1 MESLYASSTVDE
13 SGLLVS
19 RFNEYLVEQGYAQT
33 TTVLYMAVAH
43 QIIEW
48 FITAKE
54 SMSLNELFG
63 MSIAEVHAQ
72 SGLLK
77 SGTHRAVFHH
87 LRRIHM
93 NMSDPTDEKPTPV
106 QKELEA
112 YCRYLDQ
119 VCGLAPATRISRRR
133 IIGEFLSSRFGD
145 GQIDTSSFE
154 SHDLMQYV
162 ALRVRGY
169 KPGTASVIATAIR
182 SYLKFLQFRG
192 DVDPALV
199 RIIPSP
205 PQWRLQDFPT
215 VLSDIQ
221 VTALMNSFDL
231 SHPAGLRDSAMTL
244 CMLHIGLRA
253 GEVANLTLDDLNWRR
268 SILYIR
274 RDKSRTCRELP
285 LLTGCGNALANYLKR
300 GRPSC
305 TSRKVFVRHTVPI
318 GSDMTA
324 ENVRGAMRRA
334 YERAGFPRQWTGTHI
349 LRHTAATHMLNK
361 GATLKEVAD
370 VLGHKSIDTTVI
382 YTKVNSK
389 GLQAVSQPWPGAL
402 S

>member
-1 MESLYASSTVDE
+1 MEPIYVSNALAASE
-13 SGLLVS
+13 LLVS
-19 RFNEYLVEQGYAQT
+19 RFNEYLTERGYAQR
-33 TTVLYMAVAH
+33 TTVLYLAVAD

-48 FITAKE
+48 CMSTQE

-63 MSIAEVHAQ
+63 LSIAEVHEQ
-72 SGLLK
+72 SDLLK
-77 SGTHRAVFHH
+77 SGTHRAVFRH

-93 NMSDPTDEKPTPV
+93 NLSDPTYRKPTPV
-106 QKELEA
+106 QEEIET

-119 VCGLAPATRISRRR
+119 ICGLASATLVYRRR

-145 GQIDTSSFE
+145 GPINTSLFDSQG
-154 SHDLMQYV
+154 LMQYV
-162 ALRVRGY
+162 ASRVRGY
-169 KPGTASVIATAIR
+169 RPGTASVIATALR

-192 DVDPALV
+192 DVDPALLF
-199 RIIPSP
+199 IIPSP
-205 PQWRLQDFPT
+205 PQWRLQGYPNA
-215 VLSDIQ
+215 LSDFQ

-231 SHPAGLRDSAMTL
+231 SHPAGLRDYAMTL
-244 CMLHIGLRA
+244 CMLHMGLRA
-253 GEVANLTLDDLNWRR
+253 GEVANLALDDLNWRQ

-285 LLTGCGNALANYLKR
+285 LLNGFGNALVNYLKR
-300 GRPSC
+300 GRPTC
-305 TSRKVFVRHTVPI
+305 TSRKVFVRHTVPVGI
-318 GSDMTA
+318 SMNA
-324 ENVRGAMRRA
+324 ENVRGAIRRA

-349 LRHTAATHMLNK
+349 LRHTAATRMLNK

-382 YTKVNSK
+382 YTKVNIT
-389 GLQAVSQPWPGAL
+389 GLQTVSQPWPGAL